1 MPAAMARR
9 MNEDMNK
16 VLALPDV
23 QAKFDQF
30 GAEDGGGTPEK
41 FAEFIASEQKKWAR
55 ICKEA
60 NVKLD
65 S

>member
-1 MPAAMARR
+1 M
-9 MNEDMNK
+9 K
-16 VLALPDV
+16 DV
-23 QAKFDQF
+23 QDKFDQF
-30 GAEDGGGTPEK
+30 GAEDGGGTPDK
-41 FAEFIASEQKKWAR
+41 FGQFIASEQKKWAK